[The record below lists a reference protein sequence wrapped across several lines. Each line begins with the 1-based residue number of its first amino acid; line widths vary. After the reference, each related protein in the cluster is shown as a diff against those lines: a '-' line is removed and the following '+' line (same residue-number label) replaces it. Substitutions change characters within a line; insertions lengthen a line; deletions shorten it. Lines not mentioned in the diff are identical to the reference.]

1 MSDGSEPIQL
11 APSVSS
17 APPSRSWA
25 EYLGLHK
32 AADAVSSAT
41 KSAASAV
48 GMGSLAESPKGDT
61 MLGGG
66 RRRHRKTGRKA
77 RKTKKHTRKH

>member
-1 MSDGSEPIQL
+1 
-11 APSVSS
+11 
-17 APPSRSWA
+17 
-25 EYLGLHK
+25 
-32 AADAVSSAT
+32 
-41 KSAASAV
+41 
-48 GMGSLAESPKGDT
+48 MGGLAESPKGDT